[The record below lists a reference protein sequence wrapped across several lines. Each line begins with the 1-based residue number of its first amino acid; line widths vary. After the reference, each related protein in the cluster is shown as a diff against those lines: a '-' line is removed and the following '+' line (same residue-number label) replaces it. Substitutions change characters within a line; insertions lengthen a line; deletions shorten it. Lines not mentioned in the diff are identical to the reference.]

1 MPKNPGIL
9 APYMMAFPP
18 YATPMTSDTPLPS
31 RTRLRAPKAA
41 AIAGIL
47 FSVLLII
54 SLILILLA
62 TPPTPLDNETGLLSQ
77 APAVLLALN
86 LVPFAGIAFLWFMGV
101 VRDLLGEREDQFF
114 ATVFFGSGLL
124 FVAMLFVSSVVAG
137 SLILLISRLPGSELL
152 ATYDLGHTIA
162 RETLSTYGIRMAGV
176 FMISSCTLFLRTGVI
191 PGWTAW
197 LGYGFAA
204 VMLFRIGYI
213 NSLGWVMLLFPL
225 WVLLV
230 SLHILLRGE

>member
-1 MPKNPGIL
+1 M
-9 APYMMAFPP
+9 
-18 YATPMTSDTPLPS
+18 TPDTPLPP

-54 SLILILLA
+54 SSVLILVA
-62 TPPTPLDNETGLLSQ
+62 TPPTPLNNESGLLSQ
-77 APAVLLALN
+77 TPAVLLALN

-101 VRDLLGEREDQFF
+101 VRDVLGEREDQFF
-114 ATVFFGSGLL
+114 ATVFLGSGLL
-124 FVAMLFVSSVVAG
+124 FVAMLFVSSAVTG
-137 SLILLISRLPGSELL
+137 SLILLSSRFPESEIL
-152 ATYDLGHTIA
+152 AAYDLGHTIA
-162 RETLSTYGIRMAGV
+162 RQTLSTYGIRMAGV

-191 PGWTAW
+191 PRWTAW

-230 SLHILLRGE
+230 SLHILTESYTRRSDNLPQG

>member
-1 MPKNPGIL
+1 
-9 APYMMAFPP
+9 
-18 YATPMTSDTPLPS
+18 MTSDTPLPS

-41 AIAGIL
+41 AIAGIV

-54 SLILILLA
+54 SLVLILLA
-62 TPPTPLDNETGLLSQ
+62 TPSTPLDNETGLMSQ

-101 VRDLLGEREDQFF
+101 VRDVLGEREDQFF
-114 ATVFFGSGLL
+114 ATVFLGSGLL
-124 FVAMLFVSSVVAG
+124 FVAMLFVSSAVAG
-137 SLILLISRLPGSELL
+137 SLILLTSRLPGSELI

-191 PGWTAW
+191 PRWTAW

-213 NSLGWVMLLFPL
+213 NSLGWVTLLFPL

-230 SLHILLRGE
+230 SLHILTESYTRRSDNLPQG

>member
-1 MPKNPGIL
+1 
-9 APYMMAFPP
+9 
-18 YATPMTSDTPLPS
+18 MTSDSPLPP

-54 SLILILLA
+54 SLVLILLA
-62 TPPTPLDNETGLLSQ
+62 TPPTPLNNETGLLSQ
-77 APAVLLALN
+77 TPTVLLALN

-114 ATVFFGSGLL
+114 STVFLGSGLL
-124 FVAMLFVSSVVAG
+124 FVAMLFVSSAVTG
-137 SLILLISRLPGSELL
+137 SLILLTSRFPESEMM
-152 ATYDLGHTIA
+152 ATYNLGYTIA
-162 RETLSTYGIRMAGV
+162 REILSTYGIRMAGV

-191 PGWTAW
+191 PRMTAW

-213 NSLGWVMLLFPL
+213 NSLGWVSLLFPL

-230 SLHILLRGE
+230 SLHILSASYTRRSDNLPQG

>member
-1 MPKNPGIL
+1 
-9 APYMMAFPP
+9 
-18 YATPMTSDTPLPS
+18 MTSDSPLLP

-54 SLILILLA
+54 SLVLILLA
-62 TPPTPLDNETGLLSQ
+62 TPPTPLNETGLLSQ
-77 APAVLLALN
+77 TPAVLLSLN

-114 ATVFFGSGLL
+114 STVFFGSGLL
-124 FVAMLFVSSVVAG
+124 FVAMLFVSSAVAG
-137 SLILLISRLPGSELL
+137 SLLLLTSRFPESELL
-152 ATYDLGHTIA
+152 AVYDLGHSVA

-191 PGWTAW
+191 PRWTAW

-204 VMLFRIGYI
+204 VMLFRMGYI
-213 NSLGWVMLLFPL
+213 NSLGWVTLLFPL

-230 SLHILLRGE
+230 SLHILTASYTHRSDHLPLG

>member
-1 MPKNPGIL
+1 
-9 APYMMAFPP
+9 MMASYPDVP
-18 YATPMTSDTPLPS
+18 PMTSDTPLPP

-54 SLILILLA
+54 SLVLILLA
-62 TPPTPLDNETGLLSQ
+62 TPPTPLDDGTGLLSQ

-101 VRDLLGEREDQFF
+101 VRDVLGEREDQFF
-114 ATVFFGSGLL
+114 ATVFLGSGLL
-124 FVAMLFVSSVVAG
+124 FVAMLFVSSAVTG
-137 SLILLISRLPGSELL
+137 SLILLTTRLPESDLP
-152 ATYDLGHTIA
+152 AVYDLGRIIA
-162 RETLSTYGIRMAGV
+162 RETLSTYSIRMAGV
-176 FMISSCTLFLRTGVI
+176 FMFSSCTLFLRTGVI
-191 PGWTAW
+191 PRWTAW
-197 LGYGFAA
+197 LGFGFAA
-204 VMLFRIGYI
+204 IMLFRIGYI

-230 SLHILLRGE
+230 SLHILTKSYTRHSENLPQG

>member
-1 MPKNPGIL
+1 
-9 APYMMAFPP
+9 MMAIYPK
-18 YATPMTSDTPLPS
+18 ALPMTSDTPLPP

-54 SLILILLA
+54 SLALILLA
-62 TPPTPLDNETGLLSQ
+62 TPPTLRDNENGLLSQ
-77 APAVLLALN
+77 VPAVLLALN

-101 VRDLLGEREDQFF
+101 VRDVLGEREDQFF
-114 ATVFFGSGLL
+114 ATVFLGSGLL
-124 FVAMLFVSSVVAG
+124 FVAMLFVSSAVTG
-137 SLILLISRLPGSELL
+137 SLILLTSRLPEADLP
-152 ATYDLGHTIA
+152 AVYDLGRLIA
-162 RETLSTYGIRMAGV
+162 RETLSTYSIRMAGV

-191 PGWTAW
+191 PRWTAW
-197 LGYGFAA
+197 LGFGFATI
-204 VMLFRIGYI
+204 MLLRIGYI

-230 SLHILLRGE
+230 SLHILTESYTRRSDNLSQG

>member
-1 MPKNPGIL
+1 
-9 APYMMAFPP
+9 
-18 YATPMTSDTPLPS
+18 MTSDTPLPP

-54 SLILILLA
+54 SLVLILLA
-62 TPPTPLDNETGLLSQ
+62 TPPTPLGNGTGLLSQ

-101 VRDLLGEREDQFF
+101 VRDVLGEREDQFF
-114 ATVFFGSGLL
+114 ATVFLGSGLL
-124 FVAMLFVSSVVAG
+124 FVAMLFVSSAVAG
-137 SLILLISRLPGSELL
+137 SLILLISRLSGVELP
-152 ATYDLGHTIA
+152 AAYDLGRIIA
-162 RETLSTYGIRMAGV
+162 RETLSTYSIRMAGV

-191 PGWTAW
+191 PRWTAW
-197 LGYGFAA
+197 LGFGFAA
-204 VMLFRIGYI
+204 IMLFRIGHI

-230 SLHILLRGE
+230 SLHILTASYTRRSENLPQG